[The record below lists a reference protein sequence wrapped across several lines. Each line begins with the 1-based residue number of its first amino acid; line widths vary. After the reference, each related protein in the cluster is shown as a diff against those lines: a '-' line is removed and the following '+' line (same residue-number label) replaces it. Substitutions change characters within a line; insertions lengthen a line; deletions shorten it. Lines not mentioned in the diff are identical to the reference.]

1 MNHFSLIL
9 NFTWAAWTPRRRL
22 SVHATFFAR
31 RPRRLGKI
39 EYGVRLG
46 AVGVWATPNLGFC
59 WHWILAPACK
69 LVRVP
74 LCARLL
80 LPLRARLAAVLYYLP
95 FLPVRAA
102 LPPCARPARGCSSLC
117 APCTRLLLV
126 ARQCCSRLLLACSRL
141 LLAAR
146 GCCSLSARL
155 LLAGRTAG
163 RLLPFPGRPSLVEW
177 YVRVYVLCV

>member
-126 ARQCCSRLLLACSRL
+126 ARQSCSPLAAAPR
-141 LLAAR
+141 LLAAAAR
-146 GCCSLSARL
+146 RSRL
-155 LLAGRTAG
+155 LLAGRAAAARWAHGWPAAPLPWAPLTG
-163 RLLPFPGRPSLVEW
+163 RV
-177 YVRVYVLCV
+177 VC